1 MSIGKKLFSREP
13 QPAAPAHKTAS
24 DSAASARATVEQIR
38 ADWIRAKAE
47 LQKAWPR
54 RGRKLL
60 FVIHEGDDGISNED
74 ATDVVSEVNMMKKP
88 QGIDVIIHSPGGGAT
103 ASERIAEALINC
115 RDTAAIVPFYAWSGG
130 TKIALATER
139 IFFAKGASLSP
150 MDIQIETNLGVFAAR
165 TLIEQARRDDA
176 PPDLRIVAATAEKLI
191 RDEEKKACALINRCH
206 KKAGWWGSAKCEIA
220 QKLTSGELHHGH
232 RIGMKQAKE
241 MGMRVEPGV
250 PGIVYDFINRRREQ
264 LRKLRELEYQVTFVQ
279 VNQPAPQ

>member
-13 QPAAPAHKTAS
+13 AQPPAQKSAS
-24 DSAASARATVEQIR
+24 DQASSARATVEQIR
-38 ADWIRAKAE
+38 AGWARAKNE
-47 LQKAWPR
+47 MQKAWPR

-74 ATDVVSEVNMMKKP
+74 ATDVVSEINMMKKP

-103 ASERIAEALINC
+103 ASERIAEALIDR
-115 RDTAAIVPFYAWSGG
+115 RDTAAFVPFYAWSGG

-139 IFFAKGASLSP
+139 IYFAKGASLSP

-165 TLIEQARRDDA
+165 TLIEQAKRDDA

-206 KKAGWWGSAKCEIA
+206 KGGAWWGRGKCELA

-232 RIGMKQAKE
+232 RIGMKQAKDL
-241 MGMRVEPGV
+241 GIRVEGGMPGV
-250 PGIVYDFINRRREQ
+250 VYDFINRRREQ

-279 VNQPAPQ
+279 VSQPPPQ